1 MMLEV
6 NNSEDFCGDDDGDEE
21 TMYNKQLVGSDLR
34 W

>member
-6 NNSEDFCGDDDGDEE
+6 NNSEDFCGDDDDGDEE

-34 W
+34 